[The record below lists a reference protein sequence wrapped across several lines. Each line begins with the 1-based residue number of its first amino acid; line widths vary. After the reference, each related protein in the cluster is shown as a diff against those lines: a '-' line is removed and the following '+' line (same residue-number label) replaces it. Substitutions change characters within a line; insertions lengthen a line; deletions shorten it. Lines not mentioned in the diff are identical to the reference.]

1 MPPQPD
7 HQQGQNKEVKKQKFK
22 MFVRN
27 VSNLN
32 FGKNPALFTSSQMQP
47 VSAKKAK
54 QSGVRATGGEG
65 AGGEETTGGS
75 SLVDLCDYLQKHQLA
90 INIE

>member
-1 MPPQPD
+1 
-7 HQQGQNKEVKKQKFK
+7 